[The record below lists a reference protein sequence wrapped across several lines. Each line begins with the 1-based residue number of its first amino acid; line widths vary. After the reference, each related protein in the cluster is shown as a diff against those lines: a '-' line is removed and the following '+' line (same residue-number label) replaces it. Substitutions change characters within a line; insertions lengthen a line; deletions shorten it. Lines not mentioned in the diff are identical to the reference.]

1 MPAGTRTCMVLQT
14 SIAVFRFNHFPAA
27 PLCSLSWWFEGCS
40 HNVLLTDD
48 NRHAPLS
55 APRQPMP
62 GRWVLGGPHTQ
73 PTCSWCPGPV
83 HAMMVLLMPDA
94 VHQLTGLAPEALT
107 NRFVDAEAV
116 LPPDWLP
123 MLHDVQ
129 AAPDDATG
137 LARLEAFLALPPVD
151 VGGLSPAPA
160 HGPGGDRT
168 GPRAGVAAGLL
179 RWPAPGAAPRPA
191 SGCRAGWRRAE
202 TAVGRRPPVG

>member
-1 MPAGTRTCMVLQT
+1 MVLQT

-62 GRWVLGGPHTQ
+62 GRWVLSGPHTQ

-107 NRFVDAEAV
+107 NRFVDAEAM
-116 LPPDWLP
+116 LPPDSLP

-151 VGGLSPAPA
+151 LGGLSPAPA
-160 HGPGGDRT
+160 HGPGGDLP

-179 RWPAPGAAPRPA
+179 HWPAPGAAPRPA